1 MVLVT
6 GATGI
11 LGRVLVLELLKKG
24 KKVRAAKRK
33 SSNIEEVKKSW
44 FFYTVDAE
52 RLFEQIEWV
61 DVDLWDLDSLR
72 AVLHDHTNSDQIGRT
87 IRATGYPDRGAN
99 TRVVGVT
106 GLAHMHAG
114 KIGRA
119 HV

>member
-44 FFYTVDAE
+44 FFYTTDAE

-72 AVLHDHTNSDQIGRT
+72 AALD
-87 IRATGYPDRGAN
+87 
-99 TRVVGVT
+99 GVEEVY
-106 GLAHMHAG
+106 HASA
-114 KIGRA
+114 KVSFHPKDTQEMLRICSI
-119 HV
+119 

>member
-44 FFYTVDAE
+44 FFYTADAE

-72 AVLHDHTNSDQIGRT
+72 ALWMVWKRSITPLQ
-87 IRATGYPDRGAN
+87 
-99 TRVVGVT
+99 
-106 GLAHMHAG
+106 
-114 KIGRA
+114 K
-119 HV
+119 